1 VFFPET
7 APEIVHGCPYRR
19 VIQRNQPLAS
29 QNHNVQP
36 WRIRLVTET
45 FSDLAF
51 YPVSLD
57 GKLQVLFRE
66 DQTDPGMAEII
77 RGRQDQK
84 IPVWNFQLHVIE
96 DFAVISR
103 SQKTM

>member
-1 VFFPET
+1 M
-7 APEIVHGCPYRR
+7 
-19 VIQRNQPLAS
+19 AS
-29 QNHNVQP
+29 QNYKVETGQ
-36 WRIRLVTET
+36 IRLVPEA

-57 GKLQVLFRE
+57 GQLQVLLRE
-66 DQTDPGMAEII
+66 DQTDPGVTEVI
-77 RGRQDQK
+77 RCGQDQK
-84 IPVWNFQLHVIE
+84 IPVRNFQLHVVE